1 MLQKVMHNNAGVY
14 RNEDLLAEGCS
25 KMSELTKNIN
35 ENIQVI
41 CHST

>member
-25 KMSELTKNIN
+25 KMTELAKNIN
-35 ENIQVI
+35 DSIKV
-41 CHST
+41 TY